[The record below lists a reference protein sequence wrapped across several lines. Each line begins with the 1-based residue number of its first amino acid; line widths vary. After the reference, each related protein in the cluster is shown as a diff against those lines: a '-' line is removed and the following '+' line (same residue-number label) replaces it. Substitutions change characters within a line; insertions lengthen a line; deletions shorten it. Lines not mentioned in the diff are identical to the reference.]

1 MREVTNAVK
10 GQRGFN
16 KNYPKLGK
24 TKTVRVPESFEDF
37 IKEMCSLSEKL
48 ENVNPGASKKA
59 QETFIKYLKKSI
71 SDSVTHVNSVL

>member
-10 GQRGFN
+10 GQQGFI

-24 TKTVRVPESFEDF
+24 TTTFRIPESFKDF
-37 IKEMCSLSEKL
+37 IKEMCSLSEEL

-71 SDSVTHVNSVL
+71 SDSV

>member
-10 GQRGFN
+10 GQRGFI

-37 IKEMCSLSEKL
+37 IKKICSLSEKL
-48 ENVNPGASKKA
+48 ENIDPEYSRKA
-59 QETFIKYLKKSI
+59 QETFIKYLEKGI
-71 SDSVTHVNSVL
+71 PDNM